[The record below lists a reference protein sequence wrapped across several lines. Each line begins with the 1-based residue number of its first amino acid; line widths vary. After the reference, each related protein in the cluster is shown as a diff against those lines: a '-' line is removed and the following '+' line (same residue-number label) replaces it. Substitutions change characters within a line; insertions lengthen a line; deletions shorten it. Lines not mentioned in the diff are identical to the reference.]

1 MSSFYDYTPEQLLL
15 MYQQQFGTVL
25 VPENDLINQSELEA
39 LDELREEGEEESAF
53 TSFMKKNGVFG
64 VNLKNEVAEH
74 MSSWRQMRAEL
85 KEYER
90 KLLSGPSALTRN
102 STEFKFLS
110 RRFAEGQRLVDVDGL
125 TKDSPEYN
133 EALADWELEND
144 EPGRTASTS
153 FSSSNA
159 AAAAYAAI
167 TTTGQQ
173 VSSST
178 NLSVAAPSFVP
189 NLSTSLPLASNSYS
203 SFQDGGVYYD
213 GMPGGG
219 GGGGMNHNGMPGRGG
234 GDGSGQSSW
243 PNEGGGGTWTDQQ
256 QYYHHS
262 SYDPSRDS
270 SEFYSTPQAAPYN
283 GGATWVAENAHQQYA
298 AGHHSYPYSSH
309 PPPPPPYSSAAN
321 ASSGGSEAAF
331 AMAELLRGLVEADQ
345 QGRR

>member
-1 MSSFYDYTPEQLLL
+1 MSSFSEYTPEQLLF
-15 MYQQQFGTVL
+15 MYQQQFGPVL
-25 VPENDLINQSELEA
+25 VPQNVVNEELINQSELEA

-85 KEYER
+85 KDYER

-110 RRFAEGQRLVDVDGL
+110 RRFAEGQRLVDVEGL

-144 EPGRTASTS
+144 EPERTSTS
-153 FSSSNA
+153 FSSSSSSVA
-159 AAAAYAAI
+159 SAAI
-167 TTTGQQ
+167 ATTSQQ

-178 NLSVAAPSFVP
+178 NLSLAAPSFVP
-189 NLSTSLPLASNSYS
+189 NLSTSLPLASNSNS
-203 SFQDGGVYYD
+203 SFHGGVYYD
-213 GMPGGG
+213 EMPGGG
-219 GGGGMNHNGMPGRGG
+219 GGGGY
-234 GDGSGQSSW
+234 GSGQSSW
-243 PNEGGGGTWTDQQ
+243 PNEGGGTWTDQQ

-262 SYDPSRDS
+262 SYNPSLDS
-270 SEFYSTPQAAPYN
+270 TEFYSAPQAASYN
-283 GGATWVAENAHQQYA
+283 GGAAWMAENAHQQYA
-298 AGHHSYPYSSH
+298 TGHHSYPYSS
-309 PPPPPPYSSAAN
+309 PPPPPYSSTAN
-321 ASSGGSEAAF
+321 ASSDGSEAAF

>member
-1 MSSFYDYTPEQLLL
+1 MSSFSEYTPEQLLF
-15 MYQQQFGTVL
+15 MYQNQFGPVL
-25 VPENDLINQSELEA
+25 VPQNVVTEESELEA

-85 KEYER
+85 KDYER

-110 RRFAEGQRLVDVDGL
+110 RRFAEGQRLVDVEGL
-125 TKDSPEYN
+125 AKDSPEYN

-144 EPGRTASTS
+144 EPERTSTS
-153 FSSSNA
+153 FSSSSSVA
-159 AAAAYAAI
+159 ATSAAI
-167 TTTGQQ
+167 ATTSQQ

-178 NLSVAAPSFVP
+178 NLSLAAPSFVP
-189 NLSTSLPLASNSYS
+189 NLSTSLPLVSNSN
-203 SFQDGGVYYD
+203 SFFHGGVYYD
-213 GMPGGG
+213 EMPGGG
-219 GGGGMNHNGMPGRGG
+219 GGGGMYHNGMPGGG
-234 GDGSGQSSW
+234 YGSGQSSW
-243 PNEGGGGTWTDQQ
+243 PNEGGGTWTDQQ

-262 SYDPSRDS
+262 SFNPSLDS
-270 SEFYSTPQAAPYN
+270 TEFYSAPQAASYN
-283 GGATWVAENAHQQYA
+283 GGATWMAENAHQQYA
-298 AGHHSYPYSSH
+298 TGHHSYPYSS
-309 PPPPPPYSSAAN
+309 PPPPPYSSTDN

-331 AMAELLRGLVEADQ
+331 AMAELLRGLVKADQ